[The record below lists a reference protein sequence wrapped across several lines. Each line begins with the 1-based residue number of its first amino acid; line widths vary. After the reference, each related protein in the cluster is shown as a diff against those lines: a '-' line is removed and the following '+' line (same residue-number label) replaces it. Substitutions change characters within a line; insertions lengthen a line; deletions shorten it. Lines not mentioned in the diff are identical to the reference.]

1 MFDSK
6 GRKVPCIGFSIG
18 VERIFSILEAKAKSG
33 GMGQVRTID
42 TQVMVASAQ
51 KNLCRERMK
60 ICTLLWDA
68 GIKAEMSYK
77 VNPKFLNQVQY
88 CEKELVPLMVIIG
101 DQELAQGV
109 VKLRD
114 VQTQEE
120 VLIRKEEIVEEIQKR
135 LSL

>member
-1 MFDSK
+1 
-6 GRKVPCIGFSIG
+6 
-18 VERIFSILEAKAKSG
+18 
-33 GMGQVRTID
+33 
-42 TQVMVASAQ
+42 
-51 KNLCRERMK
+51 
-60 ICTLLWDA
+60 
-68 GIKAEMSYK
+68 MSYK

-120 VLIRKEEIVEEIQKR
+120 VRDLSISCTAVEMVTLLVSI
-135 LSL
+135 